1 MKEGPMKQ
9 YVERDTEGMVK
20 AEYTTYTMKDGMFIK
35 ETSVRNFQ
43 KNGDY
48 HDSFYSDPLVN
59 LKPE

>member
-1 MKEGPMKQ
+1 MKQ
-9 YVERDTEGMVK
+9 HVERDTEGMVK

-48 HDSFYSDPLVN
+48 HDSFYSDPLVS